1 MKPIGVLNV
10 WGATAETMACNRTLE
25 EQVATIRTQG
35 NHGAMSVLRG
45 GLLTALGAP
54 KPKESAET
62 CVIFG
67 CYRPFTTPFL
77 VSDTLRLLELLQ
89 IDYTYLAKEYCCGA
103 PLIMQADEKNLSN
116 MQATGD
122 EMIARNTASA
132 KDKGASRLA
141 YCCAGCVHAAK
152 NAFPAMTEQ
161 HVYINELLMKS
172 IKEKHLQIPAR
183 VMGYFSGCRTF
194 FRNVYPAARIDWLGI
209 RHGLEAIDGLS
220 LVDLPEK
227 LCCKVSADKII
238 DRAIKQGL
246 DAIVCP
252 CNWCHTSL
260 QQITRGRIELVTL
273 PELLLQCVFE
283 H

>member
-1 MKPIGVLNV
+1 
-10 WGATAETMACNRTLE
+10 MACNRTLE
-25 EQVATIRTQG
+25 EQEATIRTQG
-35 NHGAMSVLRG
+35 NHSTMSVLRG
-45 GLLTALGAP
+45 GVLTALGAP
-54 KPKESAET
+54 KPKDYAET

-77 VSDTLRLLELLQ
+77 VRDTLRLLELLQ
-89 IDYTYLAKEYCCGA
+89 IDYTYLAQEYCCGA

-132 KDKGASRLA
+132 KEKGANRPA

-152 NAFPAMTEQ
+152 NSFPAMAEQ
-161 HVYINELLMKS
+161 HVYINELLLKS
-172 IKEKHLQIPAR
+172 IKQKHLQLPAR
-183 VMGYFSGCRTF
+183 VMGYFPGCRTF

-209 RHGLEAIDGLS
+209 RQGLEAIDGLS
-220 LVDLPEK
+220 FVDLPEK

-238 DRAIKQGL
+238 DGAIKQGL

-260 QQITRGRIELVTL
+260 QKIARGRIQLVTL
-273 PELLLQCVFE
+273 PELLLQCVLE